1 MDFGFTDEQ
10 KILRQT
16 FKKFCEK
23 ELTREYV
30 AWMDEN
36 CDFIPDELYKKLAD
50 LGLFG
55 MIIPEE
61 YGGSGM
67 TFTDYMIAMEELS
80 TASVAAAICAG
91 LAVSFGAKVI
101 GGMGNEEQKRFHLPK
116 MAAGETKYCLAL
128 TEPGGGTDII
138 NAMKTIAV
146 KKGDNYVLNGQKVFI
161 SGGNVADY
169 MLVVALTD
177 PKSTKRTKAM
187 SVFVVDAKTPG
198 ITVNLIKKVCIHA
211 CGTTEIFFEDV
222 VVPAENMLGVENN
235 GWNKLVDVLNPE
247 RIGTAMLSLGIAKA
261 AYQAA
266 HEYSLQRYAFG
277 KPIGSFM
284 VLQHYLADMLI
295 EIENATNLIY
305 KCCYLMENGL
315 PYHMEAAMAKI
326 VAGRASEIAA
336 IKGMEILGGYGVCM
350 EYDLQRHF
358 RDYKQMVFSPIS
370 DEMAKNM
377 IAQWTGLPKSY

>member
-1 MDFGFTDEQ
+1 MDFGLTEEH
-10 KILRQT
+10 KLLKQT
-16 FKKFCEK
+16 FKKFCDK
-23 ELTREYV
+23 ELTKDYV

-36 CDFIPDELYKKLAD
+36 CDFIPDDLYKKLAD

-55 MIIPEE
+55 MTIPEE
-61 YGGSGM
+61 YGGAGM
-67 TFTDYMIAMEELS
+67 TFTDFMVAMEEVAI
-80 TASVAAAICAG
+80 ASAAVAIGAG

-101 GGMGNEEQKRFHLPK
+101 GGMGTEEQKQFHLPK
-116 MAAGETKYCLAL
+116 IAAGETKYCLAL

-138 NAMKTIAV
+138 NSMRASAV
-146 KKGDNYVLNGQKVFI
+146 KKGKDYVLNGQKVFI
-161 SGGNVADY
+161 SGGHVADY
-169 MLVVALTD
+169 MLVVAITD
-177 PKSTKRTKAM
+177 PTAAKRTKGM
-187 SVFVVDAKTPG
+187 SVFLVDAKIPG

-211 CGTTEIFFEDV
+211 CGTTEIFFDDV
-222 VVPAENMLGVENN
+222 VVPAENLLGQLNN

-261 AYQAA
+261 AYKEA
-266 HEYSLQRYAFG
+266 HEYSLQRFAFG

-284 VLQHYLADMLI
+284 VLQHYLVDMLI

-305 KCCYLMENGL
+305 KCCYLLENGL
-315 PYHMEAAMAKI
+315 PYHMEAAMAKL

-336 IKGMEILGGYGVCM
+336 IKGTEILGGYGVCM
-350 EYDLQRHF
+350 EYSMQRHF
-358 RDYKQMVFSPIS
+358 RDYKQMIFSPIS